1 MTTYSPTSAFWLF
14 NRVAQFAYL
23 RYNLLHPEIVKTANE
38 HENGALQI
46 IPTVDKEALRIY
58 NTNPGEVKEYLTN
71 WSELFAAR
79 MFKKWKELDEYLL
92 IKFMDGNIKAQNPDG
107 SFKDNGHGKESL
119 PTLNMAVTHKN
130 SLKQLQQILQLP

>member
-1 MTTYSPTSAFWLF
+1 
-14 NRVAQFAYL
+14 
-23 RYNLLHPEIVKTANE
+23 LHPEIVKTANE

-58 NTNPGEVKEYLTN
+58 NANPGEVKEYLTN

-107 SFKDNGHGKESL
+107 SFKDNGHGKGIPANPQYGGYTQKFLEAIAAD
-119 PTLNMAVTHKN
+119 PAAAITAVPKAAPADSVTE
-130 SLKQLQQILQLP
+130 Q